1 MDINELDM
9 DKAAC
14 KTADPEIFFVDG
26 NDRETIAEAKS
37 YCGICPIVLQCLTY
51 AMKNNEQGI
60 WGGTT
65 MSERLR
71 VRNNPRAYKE
81 LVVSITNK

>member
-1 MDINELDM
+1 MEIDDLDM

-14 KTADPEIFFVDG
+14 KNADPEIFFADTNNKDIVA
-26 NDRETIAEAKS
+26 TAKS

-51 AMKNNEQGI
+51 ALANEEHGI

-65 MSERLR
+65 MQERLR
-71 VRNNPRAYKE
+71 VIDNPKARKE
-81 LVVSITNK
+81 LIISVTTK